1 MPLSEFTVA
10 GALLESPDGL
20 LFVQN
25 RRRNGSLDWST
36 PGGVIDATDESLLHG
51 LAREV
56 EEETGLRVTGWE
68 GPIYEVRAV
77 APDLGWSMRCE
88 VHRALGFDGVLRIED
103 PDGIVVD
110 ACFAASE
117 RWPDLLDTCAEW
129 VREPLAEWL
138 RHRWGPGEWRRFD
151 YDVLGARRE
160 DVRVVRASATP

>member
-25 RRRNGSLDWST
+25 RRGNGSFDWST
-36 PGGVIDATDESLLHG
+36 PGGVIDASDESLLHG

-56 EEETGLRVTGWE
+56 EEETGLRVTAWE
-68 GPIYEVRAV
+68 GPIYEVRAI
-77 APDLGWSMRCE
+77 AHDLGWSMRCE
-88 VHRALGFDGVLRIED
+88 VHRALGFDGDLRLED

-110 ACFAASE
+110 ACFAPRD
-117 RWPDLLDTCAEW
+117 RWPDLLGACAEW

-138 RHRWGPGEWRRFD
+138 AHRWGPGELRR
-151 YDVLGARRE
+151 YTYEVLGARRE
-160 DVRVVRASATP
+160 DVHVVRTSPAH